1 MARVPVYSGPQVE
14 TAALPNARQQI
25 ATPDDAFGAVQNRQ
39 VGQLA
44 KAANTAA
51 QAFEQAQIEADQTRV
66 DDALNQLR
74 ETELDLTFNPEQGY
88 TNLKGVNALQ
98 RPDGKPLTE
107 EYFGK
112 LNGRRGEIAA
122 SLGNDRQRMAFERR
136 ASDRL
141 TAFRGN
147 LMNYEGD
154 QFRNYQL
161 SVAEGT
167 VGTAT
172 QQIAQFYNDPG
183 KINDGVLSI
192 QSAVAKQ
199 GRIQGLSAEQIK
211 LNSEKLV
218 SAAHMGAIAQAMG
231 QGPAGVMQAEQYLR
245 TYKDQMTP
253 QDLLKARGVVDEQ
266 AATIIGESMA
276 RNVVGMVGAT
286 NNPDDFSRMT
296 AITMETE
303 SGGRRYGPDGKTLL
317 TSSAG
322 AKGEMQ
328 VMDATN
334 RDPGFGV
341 TPARDNSPE
350 ERARVGRDY
359 LGALLKH
366 YDGNPALMWAAY
378 NGGPG
383 ALDKAM
389 AKAKS
394 EGNPGNWLSYM
405 PAETRDYVAKSMRK
419 FQEGGGKPA
428 PLDYDTAR
436 RELLANPELQSR
448 PLAMKKAL
456 AAFETEFGNYE
467 KGQKRI
473 EAAAFNEGLAA
484 IQSGQNFDQLPT
496 DLVNRIKPED
506 RERLRKFDDKT
517 DLDVY
522 QLLSRN
528 PDRVRNMPD
537 EEFNKLRADLSEAD
551 FKKFADLRGK
561 SGSGKAGEKGAPGT
575 LDMTGIAQVLKPRLT
590 AIGLDAS
597 KASDKERIG
606 AISMHLHDR
615 ILSEQARIGR
625 QLTDAE
631 AQKFIDHE
639 FLRTR
644 AFKESGWFAS
654 EGVRKESLFGMTIG
668 DIPKDS
674 VATIKADLAA
684 QGITKPTN
692 QQVLKAYYESDA
704 RFPNTR

>member
-141 TAFRGN
+141 TAFRGD

-192 QSAVAKQ
+192 QSAVANQ
-199 GRIQGLSAEQIK
+199 GRIQGLSAEQIR

-218 SAAHMGAIAQAMG
+218 SAAHAGAVAQAMA
-231 QGPAGVMQAEQYLR
+231 QGDSGVLYAEQYLR

-253 QDLLKARGVVDEQ
+253 EDLLKARGAVDEK
-266 AATIIGESMA
+266 AATVIGESMA

-286 NNPDDFSRMT
+286 NNPDDFSRLT

-341 TPARDNSPE
+341 IPARDNSPE

-394 EGNPGNWLSYM
+394 EGNLGNWMSYM
-405 PAETRDYVAKSMRK
+405 PAETRDYVAKNMRK

-467 KGQKRI
+467 KGQKRL

-575 LDMTGIAQVLKPRLT
+575 LDMSGISQVLNQRFASMGLKPKN
-590 AIGLDAS
+590 DA
-597 KASDKERIG
+597 DKQRMG
-606 AISMHLHDR
+606 AISMHIHDR
-615 ILSEQARIGR
+615 ILSKQAREGR
-625 QLTDAE
+625 QLSDAE
-631 AQKFIDHE
+631 TIKFIDDE

-654 EGVRKESLFGMTIG
+654 EGVRKESLFGMTID
-668 DIPKDS
+668 DIPEES
-674 VATIKADLAA
+674 LAVIEADLAA
-684 QGITKPTN
+684 QGIAKPTE
-692 QQVLKAYYESDA
+692 QQLLKAYYESDA